1 MKLLFVMDP
10 IESIKPWKDSTFA
23 MMLAAQ
29 KQGHKIFYATPS
41 NLWLDQATPMAHTA
55 NIQVKDQRTHYAE
68 LGKWQHHPLQNFH
81 AIFMRQDPPFDQHYL
96 TTTHL
101 LSLAEK
107 EGALVVNNTQ
117 AVRDCNEKL
126 FTAWFPQ
133 CMPPTRV
140 SAQAELLKD
149 FINQHQDTILKPLH
163 AMGGAGIFRIRAGD
177 PNTNVIIE
185 TLTQK
190 GHMPIMAQRY
200 LPEIRHGDKRILMI
214 NGNPVPYA
222 LARIPQASE
231 TRGNLAA
238 GGTGVGMPLTEREK
252 WLAQQVGS
260 LLREKGLFFVGLD
273 VIGDYITEINVT
285 SPTCIRELDHQFDL
299 DIAGDLI
306 HFITQ
311 KISNTQ

>member
-1 MKLLFVMDP
+1 MKLLVVMDP
-10 IESIKPWKDSTFA
+10 ITSIKPWKDSTFA

-29 KQGHKIFYATPS
+29 KRDHAVFYATPED
-41 NLWLDQATPMAHTA
+41 LWLDQATPMAQA
-55 NIQVKDQRTHYAE
+55 APIEVKDQREHFAT
-68 LGKWQHHPLQNFH
+68 LGVTQSLPLITFD
-81 AIFMRQDPPFDQHYL
+81 AILMRQDPPFDQRYL

-107 EGALVVNNTQ
+107 EGVWVINNTQ

-140 SAQAELLKD
+140 SARADLLKA
-149 FINQHQDTILKPLH
+149 FIATEQDTILKPLH
-163 AMGGAGIFRIRAGD
+163 AMGGAGIFRVRAGD
-177 PNTNVIIE
+177 PNTNMIIE
-185 TLTQK
+185 TLTQQ

-200 LPEIRHGDKRILMI
+200 LPEIKQGDKRILMI
-214 NGNPVPYA
+214 NGEPVPYA
-222 LARIPQASE
+222 LARIPQADD

-238 GGTGVGMPLTEREK
+238 GGTGVGMPLSERER
-252 WLAQQVGS
+252 WLAAQVGPT
-260 LLREKGLFFVGLD
+260 LREKGLVFVGLD

-285 SPTCIRELDHQFDL
+285 SPTCIRELDAQFGL

-306 HFITQ
+306 EFIAQ
-311 KISNTQ
+311 QVAP